1 MIQCKICNR
10 ELNSYT
16 GLASHINQVHNLL
29 SKDYAKYEC
38 MIKNNVKI
46 ISDEEIKPIL
56 DYINEK
62 YGKNYLKQ
70 FKYEK

>member
-1 MIQCKICNR
+1 
-10 ELNSYT
+10 
-16 GLASHINQVHNLL
+16 
-29 SKDYAKYEC
+29 